1 MSTEPLDGIA
11 IIGMSGRFPGSRDI
25 GQFWRSLLEGKE
37 SITHFTDQELLDAG
51 VPAAVL
57 RQPNYVKSG
66 SYLDEIDLFDAA
78 FFGISPREAELMDPQ
93 QRLFLEHAWLALE
106 DAGIVPE
113 RFGGEIAVFG
123 GASFSTY
130 GLLHLRAEIGH
141 VGSLETVLGNDKD
154 YLATRVSYK
163 LGLRGPSVS
172 VQTACSTS
180 LTAVAMACDS
190 LLNLQADVALA
201 GGVTVKLP
209 LKSGYVF
216 EEGSILSPDGRCR
229 AFDAKAR
236 GTIFGSGVGVVAL
249 KRLEDAVAD
258 GDPIHAVIRGWGVNN
273 DGDHKVGFSAPS
285 VDGQARVIATA
296 LAQAGVSPDTIGY
309 VEAHGTGTPLGDPIE
324 VRALTRAY
332 GSGAKRT
339 AKCGIGS
346 VKTNVGHLESA
357 AGITG
362 LIKAALA
369 VKHGRIPPSLNFE
382 TPNPEIDF
390 PATPFQVVDR
400 LTDWDGQGRPRRAGV
415 NSFGMGGTNVH
426 LVLEQAPAVAVAVP
440 EMERPQ
446 HLLALSARS
455 EAALRDL
462 AGAYADHVALAGA
475 EAALGDMAFTAATAR
490 RHFSHRLAAQ
500 ARTAEDLA
508 SQLKAFAD
516 GSATEG
522 VGEVGAGPAP
532 EIAFLFS
539 GQGAQYAG
547 MGRELYET
555 SPRFRRTLDRCAAI
569 LAPLLER
576 PLLEVMFPPAGQ
588 EGLIDDTAYT
598 QPALFSLAYALGDLW
613 GSWGVK
619 PAVML
624 GHSVG
629 EYAAAT
635 LAGVFTLEDGLK
647 LIAARGR
654 LMQALPRDGAMMTV
668 FAGEA
673 AVAEAIAPYA
683 ARVAIAAVN
692 APRSTVISGPRAA
705 VVAIAS
711 SFEAKGVKARPLATS
726 HAFHSPLMQPMMADF
741 RALAE
746 AITYRSPQTPI
757 LSNLTGRLE
766 TTALASADYWCRH
779 VLAPVRFLDGIS
791 AAAARGIGVFLEIG
805 PRPVLCTLG
814 RETLDEAPDADTR
827 QWLPSLRRAGMD
839 WRTML
844 DSLGR
849 LYAAG
854 VEIDWTGFDADYPR
868 RRVALP
874 GYAFQRR
881 SFWAAPRAGG
891 DPSGQKVRG
900 VATGTD
906 HPLLGQR
913 LRQAGTKEVR
923 FEAALNA
930 TDPAF
935 LTDHRVFDAVVLPAT
950 GYLEMALAGGAH
962 LLDTDH
968 LSLEGI
974 QFKQVMTLPDTGE
987 RIVQVV
993 FAPAGPK
1000 AYAFQIFSGDAAGED
1015 WTLHCSGQVKP
1026 ADAMHTADHLG
1037 DAEGLEAARL
1047 RCDASVPIA
1056 SLYENYLKRGLD
1068 YGPAFRG
1075 ITTLATGAGETLAHI
1090 VLPEAARA
1098 DGAVYRQH
1106 PALMDAC
1113 FQALGAAF
1121 GALDDRDTYLPVS
1134 LDRLTVRGI
1143 VPGDIFSHSRLHR
1156 APNASEGEGDA
1167 GETVASH
1174 LSTIRLFDA
1183 VGDLVAEAEG
1193 LQSRRVTRD
1202 VVLPQDAQAIESWL
1216 YDLVWQPADAPQG
1229 VSSPGVGAWVLVGAG
1244 DGLAALLAARLEAS
1258 GWAVVVLAGRDPDG
1272 LGDLLATTTALAG
1285 IVDLRAL
1292 EAGDIAVAEAAE
1304 HATGD
1309 LLRLVQALIAAGRVN
1324 DVPLVV
1330 LTRGAQGGVGTETTA
1345 GWQGLATAPLW
1356 GLVRTIWHEYPD
1368 LPCVALDLDPVPSG
1382 DEAEQVATELTAP
1395 DGEQQVAYRAGQR
1408 HVARLKHHQS
1418 DVKQTRLELP
1428 DGPYRIDKMPE
1439 GGLDRLLV
1447 VPHAR
1452 RRPEAGE
1459 VEMEVLGMGLN
1470 FRDVLNAMGLY
1481 PGDAGPFGGECS
1493 GRVLRVGPGVI
1504 AVAPGDEVVALHFG
1518 TFASHITLPAA
1529 VVFKVPKGMPVV
1541 EAAGLPI
1548 VYLTTWYGLHHLARI
1563 KAGDRVLIHSGS
1575 GGVGIAAIRIAQ
1587 MKGAEIFTTAS
1598 PHKHDFLRAL
1608 GVTHIMNSRDVAFAD
1623 EIRRLTDGRGVDI
1636 VLNSLGGE
1644 AISASLSVVV
1654 PGGHFIE
1661 IGKRDIW
1668 SVEQARALRPDVSYD
1683 IVNFDITAV
1692 EEPELV
1698 RSLLAEALQ
1707 LISGG
1712 DLGQP
1717 ITSVYAVEDALDA
1730 MALMQKARHT
1740 GKLVLAT
1747 PAAGS
1752 GRKDL
1757 QPDATYLI
1765 TGAFGGIGRL
1775 VAGWMVEKGARNLAL
1790 VGRRAPDAEM
1800 RVLIDALRGAGA
1812 QVEVFA
1818 ADVSDRTA
1826 LAGVFTAIDSRM
1838 PTLRGVI
1845 HAAGVLDDCVLTALD
1860 PERLSSAFAAK
1871 VQGAWALHE
1880 ATEQRPLDLFVMF
1893 SSLGSVLGAPGQAN
1907 YAAANAFLDRLA
1919 HWRRAQGLPGLTI
1932 NWGGWQDTGM
1942 TTGDAI
1948 AAHLAQG
1955 GSIPPQKGL
1964 HILGQLLRETSIE
1977 VGVAPFDWRLYFEGL
1992 PRRLSVLADVERE
2005 LAQEAAAAETFA
2017 TLRKALR
2024 GGDAAER
2031 EALLLNYLRGVI
2043 ARLLRIEA
2051 GEELSP
2057 SQSLQDLGLDS
2068 LVSIQ
2073 LRNRIRTEL
2082 EIDLPVAEMIEAA
2095 SLAQLVAVVS
2105 AKVAPASGDE
2115 APPPAGIVPLGRSE
2129 APLSFAQH
2137 RLWFLSRLDPD
2148 SAFYTVTFSL
2158 FLEGPFDPDAFQHAA
2173 AEIVR
2178 RHGSLRTHFPIVDGE
2193 PVQRVV
2199 PELPLPLVWVDLSG
2213 LPEAE
2218 RERAMVRHVDGEARR
2233 TFDLVEGPVFQIT
2246 VLKLGAELH
2255 RAIVAIHH
2263 MVTDGWSAVVL
2274 IQEIGALYRA
2284 YARHQ
2289 PSPLADLPAQYVDF
2303 AVWQR
2308 EWLRGPRLAVELA
2321 YWRQHLAA
2329 PLPVLDLPTDR
2340 PRNGAAMHRG
2350 GALSVMLPMDLADGL
2365 KALGRGAGAG
2375 LFATL
2380 MAGFRILLHRLT
2392 EAPDII
2398 IGSLVA
2404 NRDRAEIEGL
2414 VGFFA
2419 NMVVFRGDLSGDPT
2433 VRAALAR
2440 EAETV
2445 RGGLAHQE
2453 VPFEKLVEDV
2463 QPERQAGRNPICDV
2477 IFVLQRGVP
2486 QPDLEAQDLRIGPVW
2501 DLNNGTVR
2509 FDLEVHVW
2517 DTEQGLSVSF
2527 IYNADLF
2534 EAATVAQLER
2544 QFAEVLAAMVATPD
2558 LPVSRLTLGAA
2569 AVASPSDTLAETLQ
2583 QIEALSDEEVEALLR
2598 EMADDG
2604 VGQTP

>member
-25 GQFWRSLLEGKE
+25 GQFWRSLLDGKE
-37 SITHFTDQELLDAG
+37 SITHFTDQDLLEAG
-51 VPAAVL
+51 VPASVL

-66 SYLDEIDLFDAA
+66 SYLDQIDLFDAA

-113 RFGGEIAVFG
+113 RFAGEIAVFG

-130 GLLHLRAEIGH
+130 GLLHLKAEIGH

-296 LAQAGVSPDTIGY
+296 LAQAGISPDTIGY

-332 GSGAKRT
+332 GSGTKRA

-369 VKHGRIPPSLNFE
+369 VKHGLIPPSLNFE
-382 TPNPEIDF
+382 TPNREIDF
-390 PATPFQVVDR
+390 PATPFKVVDR
-400 LTDWDGQGRPRRAGV
+400 LTEWEGQGHPRRAGV

-426 LVLEQAPAVAVAVP
+426 MVLEQAPVVAATVAGV
-440 EMERPQ
+440 ERPE
-446 HLLALSARS
+446 HLLTLSARS
-455 EAALRDL
+455 TAALREL
-462 AGAYADHVALAGA
+462 AGAYARHAAQPDGAL
-475 EAALGDMAFTAATAR
+475 LGDMAFTAATGR
-490 RHFSHRLAAQ
+490 RHFAHRLAVQ
-500 ARTAEDLA
+500 ARSAEDLA
-508 SQLKAFAD
+508 GQLAAFA
-516 GSATEG
+516 EG
-522 VGEVGAGPAP
+522 TRLEGAGEVGAGPAP

-547 MGRELYET
+547 MGRELYDT

-569 LAPLLER
+569 LAPLLDK
-576 PLLEVMFPPAGQ
+576 PLLEVMFAPPGQ
-588 EGLIDDTAYT
+588 EGLIDETAFT
-598 QPALFSLAYALGDLW
+598 QPGLFCLAYALGDLW
-613 GSWGVK
+613 ASWGVK

-629 EYAAAT
+629 EYAAAA
-635 LAGVFTLEDGLK
+635 LAGVFTLEDALK

-654 LMQALPRDGAMMTV
+654 LMQALPRDGAMMTI
-668 FAGEA
+668 FADEA
-673 AVAEAIAPYA
+673 AVAAAIGPYA
-683 ARVAIAAVN
+683 ARVSIAAVN
-692 APRSTVISGPRAA
+692 APRSTVISGQRSA

-711 SFEAKGVKARPLATS
+711 SFEAKGVKARPLVTS
-726 HAFHSPLMQPMMADF
+726 HAFHSPLMQPMMAEF

-746 AITYRSPQTPI
+746 AVAYRPPQTPI

-779 VLAPVRFLDGIS
+779 VLAPVRFLDGIR
-791 AAAARGIGVFLEIG
+791 AAAARGITLFVEIG

-814 RETLDEAPDADTR
+814 RETLDEAPEAETR
-827 QWLPSLRRAGMD
+827 QWLPSLRRPGMD
-839 WRTML
+839 WRTLL

-849 LYAAG
+849 LYTAG
-854 VEIDWTGFDADYPR
+854 VEIDWKGFDADYHR

-891 DPSGQKVRG
+891 AQGGKVRG

-923 FEAALNA
+923 FEAGLNA
-930 TDPAF
+930 AEPAF

-962 LLDTDH
+962 LLGTDH

-974 QFKQVMTLPDTGE
+974 QFKQVMTLPDAGE
-987 RIVQVV
+987 RIVQAV
-993 FAPAGPK
+993 FAPLGPK
-1000 AYAFQIFSGDAAGED
+1000 AYGFEIFSGDAAGED
-1015 WTLHCSGQVKP
+1015 WTLHCSGAVKP
-1026 ADAMHTADHLG
+1026 ADALHTPDALADG
-1037 DAEGLEAARL
+1037 DRLEAARL
-1047 RCDASVPIA
+1047 RCDAPVPIA
-1056 SLYENYLKRGLD
+1056 SVYENYLKRGLD
-1068 YGPAFRG
+1068 YGLAFRG
-1075 ITTLATGAGETLAHI
+1075 ITDLATGTGETLAHI
-1090 VLPEAARA
+1090 VLPDPAQADAAT
-1098 DGAVYRQH
+1098 YRLH

-1134 LDRLTVRGI
+1134 LERLTVHGF
-1143 VPGDIFSHSRLHR
+1143 VPGDVFSHSRLHA
-1156 APNASEGEGDA
+1156 APEGAESHK
-1167 GETVASH
+1167 VAAH

-1183 VGDLVAEAEG
+1183 AGDLVAEAEG

-1202 VVLPQDAQAIESWL
+1202 VVLAQDAQGIESWL
-1216 YDLVWQPADAPQG
+1216 YDLTWQPTPLPQG
-1229 VSSPGVGAWVLVGAG
+1229 GSGVGAGPWLLVGAG
-1244 DGLAALLAARLEAS
+1244 NGLAAQLAGRLEAIGARVRALS
-1258 GWAVVVLAGRDPDG
+1258 DGQADRLAAVLADTPV
-1272 LGDLLATTTALAG
+1272 LSG

-1292 EAGDIAVAEAAE
+1292 DLGERDVAGAAE
-1304 HATGD
+1304 RAAAD
-1309 LLRLVQALIAAGRVN
+1309 LLRLVQTLITAGRISG
-1324 DVPLVV
+1324 VPLLVV
-1330 LTRGAQGGVGTETTA
+1330 TRGAQGGVDA
-1345 GWQGLATAPLW
+1345 GQPAMASGQGLAAAPLW
-1356 GLVRTIWHEYPD
+1356 GLVRTVWHEYPD
-1368 LPCVALDLDPVPSG
+1368 LPCVALDLDPAVAP
-1382 DEAEQVATELTAP
+1382 DEAERIAAELTAA
-1395 DGEQQVAYRAGQR
+1395 DGEQQVVYRAGQR
-1408 HVARLKHHQS
+1408 HVARLTHHRS
-1418 DVKQTRLELP
+1418 DVKQSRLDLP

-1459 VEMEVLGMGLN
+1459 VEVEVLGMGLN

-1493 GRVLRVGPGVI
+1493 GRVLRVGPGVT

-1529 VVFKVPKGMPVV
+1529 VVFKVPEGMPVV

-1563 KAGDRVLIHSGS
+1563 KVGDKVLIHSGS

-1587 MKGAEIFTTAS
+1587 MVGAEIFTTAS
-1598 PHKHDFLRAL
+1598 PHKHDFLRSL
-1608 GVTHIMNSRDVAFAD
+1608 GVSHIMNSRDVAFAD

-1636 VLNSLGGE
+1636 VLNSLGGD
-1644 AISASLSVVV
+1644 AIAASLSLVV
-1654 PGGHFIE
+1654 PGGHFVE

-1668 SVEQARALRPDVSYD
+1668 SVEQARALRPDVDYA

-1692 EEPELV
+1692 EEPQLV
-1698 RSLLAEALQ
+1698 RDLLAEAL
-1707 LISGG
+1707 
-1712 DLGQP
+1712 DLMSRGALGRP
-1717 ITSVYAVEDALDA
+1717 ITSVYPVEDALDA

-1747 PAAGS
+1747 PAASG
-1752 GRKDL
+1752 GRKEF
-1757 QPDATYLI
+1757 QADATYLL

-1775 VAGWMVEKGARNLAL
+1775 VAGWMLEKGARHLAL
-1790 VGRRAPDAEM
+1790 IGRRPPAADVQAQIE
-1800 RVLIDALRGAGA
+1800 DLRTAGV

-1818 ADVSDRTA
+1818 ADVADRAA
-1826 LAGVFTAIDSRM
+1826 LAQVFTAIDTQM
-1838 PTLRGVI
+1838 PALRGVI
-1845 HAAGVLDDCVLTALD
+1845 HAAGVLDDGVLAAQN
-1860 PERLSSAFAAK
+1860 PARIASAFAAK
-1871 VQGAWALHE
+1871 VQGALALHE
-1880 ATEQRPLDLFVMF
+1880 ATRQRPLDLFVMF

-1919 HWRRAQGLPGLTI
+1919 HERRAQGLPGLTI

-1942 TTGDAI
+1942 TTGEAI

-1964 HILGQLLRETSIE
+1964 QILGQLLRETSVE
-1977 VGVAPFDWRLYFEGL
+1977 VGVAPFDWRLYFQGL
-1992 PRRLSVLADVERE
+1992 PRRLSVLAEVERE

-2017 TLRKALR
+2017 TLRQALR
-2024 GGDAAER
+2024 SAHAAER
-2031 EALLLNYLRGVI
+2031 GALLLDYLRGVI
-2043 ARLLRIEA
+2043 ARLLRIAADEA
-2051 GEELSP
+2051 LSP
-2057 SQSLQDLGLDS
+2057 DQSLQDLGLDS

-2095 SLAQLVAVVS
+2095 SLAALVAVV
-2105 AKVAPASGDE
+2105 AGKLAPASGGAGAE
-2115 APPPAGIVPLGRSE
+2115 PAGIVPLGLAE

-2158 FLEGPFDPDAFQHAA
+2158 ILEGPLDAEAVRQAA

-2178 RHGSLRTHFPIVDGE
+2178 RHGTLRTHFPLVDGE
-2193 PVQRVV
+2193 PVQRVL
-2199 PELPLPLVWVDLSG
+2199 PDLPLPLAWVDLSG
-2213 LPEAE
+2213 LSDAE
-2218 RERAMVRHVDGEARR
+2218 RAQEATRLVDAEARR
-2233 TFDLVEGPVFQIT
+2233 TFDLAQGPLFQLT

-2255 RAIVAIHH
+2255 RAVVAIHH
-2263 MVTDGWSAVVL
+2263 IVTDGWSAVVL
-2274 IQEIGALYRA
+2274 IQELGALYRA
-2284 YARHQ
+2284 YARRQ
-2289 PSPLADLPAQYVDF
+2289 PSPLPDLTVQYTDF

-2308 EWLRGPRLAVELA
+2308 DWLSGPRLAEDLA
-2321 YWRQHLAA
+2321 YWRAQLAG

-2340 PRNGAAMHRG
+2340 PRTAAAMHRG
-2350 GALSVMLPMDLADGL
+2350 GALSVMLPKELADGL
-2365 KALGRGAGAG
+2365 KTLGQGAGAG

-2392 EAPDII
+2392 EAPDIV

-2404 NRDRAEIEGL
+2404 NRDQPEIEGL
-2414 VGFFA
+2414 IGFFA
-2419 NMVVFRGDLSGDPT
+2419 NMVVFRCDLSGDPS
-2433 VRAALAR
+2433 VRGALAR
-2440 EAETV
+2440 EADSV

-2453 VPFEKLVEDV
+2453 VPFEKLVEDL
-2463 QPERQAGRNPICDV
+2463 QPARHAGRNPICDV

-2486 QPDLEAQDLRIGPVW
+2486 QPDVEAQDLRVAAAW

-2517 DTEQGLSVSF
+2517 DTEEGLSVSF

-2534 EAATVAQLER
+2534 DAATVAQLER
-2544 QFAEVLAAMVATPD
+2544 QFAAVLAAMVATPD
-2558 LPVSRLTLGAA
+2558 LPISRLPLASEPA
-2569 AVASPSDTLAETLQ
+2569 AVVDPLAETLHL
-2583 QIEALSDEEVEALLR
+2583 IEGLSDEEVDALLR
-2598 EMADDG
+2598 EMADDAMPE
-2604 VGQTP
+2604 TP

>member
-25 GQFWRSLLEGKE
+25 AAFWRSLLDGRE
-37 SITHFTDQELLDAG
+37 SITHFTDAELLEAG

-57 RQPNYVKSG
+57 RAPNYVKVG
-66 SYLDEIDLFDAA
+66 SYLDDVDLFDAA

-106 DAGIVPE
+106 DAGIVAE
-113 RFGGEIAVFG
+113 RFAGEIAVFG

-130 GLLHLRAEIGH
+130 GLLHLNAESGQ

-201 GGVTVKLP
+201 GGVTVKVP
-209 LKSGYVF
+209 LKSGYMF

-249 KRLEDAVAD
+249 KRLEDAIAD

-273 DGDHKVGFSAPS
+273 DGDHKVGFTAPS
-285 VDGQARVIATA
+285 VEGQARVIATA
-296 LAQAGVSPDTIGY
+296 LAQAGIAPDTIGY

-332 GSGAKRT
+332 GAGTKRA

-362 LIKAALA
+362 LIKAAMA
-369 VKHGRIPPSLNFE
+369 VKHGQIPPSLNFD

-400 LTDWDGQGRPRRAGV
+400 LTAWEGQGHPRRAGV

-426 LVLEQAPAVAVAVP
+426 LVLEQAPVVTAPAP
-440 EMERPQ
+440 GIERPE
-446 HLLALSARS
+446 HLLTLSARS
-455 EAALRDL
+455 ATALRAL
-462 AGAYADHVALAGA
+462 AGAYAAHVAQPEAGA
-475 EAALGDMAFTAATAR
+475 LADMAFTAATGR
-490 RHFSHRLAAQ
+490 RHFAHRLAVQ
-500 ARTAEDLA
+500 ARSAEDLA
-508 SQLKAFAD
+508 GQLAAFAEGTGTERAGE
-516 GSATEG
+516 GS
-522 VGEVGAGPAP
+522 VGPAP
-532 EIAFLFS
+532 ELAFLFS

-555 SPRFRRTLDRCAAI
+555 APRFRRTLDRCAAI
-569 LAPLLER
+569 LAPLLDK
-576 PLLEVMFPPAGQ
+576 PLLEVMFAVPGQ
-588 EGLIDDTAYT
+588 EGLIDETAYT

-613 GSWGVK
+613 ASWAVK

-629 EYAAAT
+629 EYAAAA
-635 LAGVFTLEDGLK
+635 LAGVFTLEDALK

-654 LMQALPRDGAMMTV
+654 LMQALPRDGAMMTI

-673 AVAEAIAPYA
+673 AVAEAIGPYA
-683 ARVAIAAVN
+683 ARVSIAAVN
-692 APRSTVISGPRAA
+692 APRSTVISGQRSA
-705 VVAIAS
+705 VVAIAA

-726 HAFHSPLMQPMMADF
+726 HAFHSPLMQPMMAEF

-746 AITYRSPQTPI
+746 AVAYRVPQTPI

-766 TTALASADYWCRH
+766 TAALASADYWCRH
-779 VLAPVRFLDGIS
+779 VLAPVRFMDGIR
-791 AAAARGIGVFLEIG
+791 AAAARGITLFVEIG

-814 RETLDEAPDADTR
+814 RETLDETPDADTR
-827 QWLPSLRRAGMD
+827 QWLPSLRRPGMD
-839 WRTML
+839 WRTLL

-849 LYAAG
+849 LYTAG
-854 VEIDWTGFDADYPR
+854 LEIDWAGFDADYPR

-874 GYAFQRR
+874 GYQFQRR
-881 SFWAAPRAGG
+881 SFWAATRPGGGAGG
-891 DPSGQKVRG
+891 KVRG
-900 VATGTD
+900 VATGAD

-930 TDPAF
+930 GEPAF

-962 LLDTDH
+962 LLGTDD

-974 QFKQVMTLPDTGE
+974 AFKQVMTLPDAGE
-987 RIVQVV
+987 RIVQAV
-993 FAPAGPK
+993 FAPTGPK
-1000 AYAFQIFSGDAAGED
+1000 TYGFEIFSGDAAGEE
-1015 WTLHCSGQVKP
+1015 WTLHCSGAVKP
-1026 ADAMHTADHLG
+1026 ADALLTADAL
-1037 DAEGLEAARL
+1037 AEGDRLAAARQ
-1047 RCDASVPIA
+1047 RCDAPVPIA
-1056 SLYENYLKRGLD
+1056 SVYENYRKRGLD

-1075 ITTLATGAGETLAHI
+1075 ISDLATAEGETLAHI
-1090 VLPEAARA
+1090 VLPE
-1098 DGAVYRQH
+1098 GAQMDAGVYRLH

-1134 LDRLTVRGI
+1134 LERLTVHGF
-1143 VPGDIFSHSRLHR
+1143 VPGDVFSHSRLHT
-1156 APNASEGEGDA
+1156 APEAEGSQK
-1167 GETVASH
+1167 VAAH

-1183 VGDLVAEAEG
+1183 AGELAAEAEG

-1202 VVLPQDAQAIESWL
+1202 VVLPQDAQGIESWL
-1216 YDLVWQPADAPQG
+1216 YDLAWEPLPLPQG
-1229 VSSPGVGAWVLVGAG
+1229 SGRAGAGPWVLLGG
-1244 DGLAALLAARLEAS
+1244 DGLAAPLAARLEATGQATMRLTGAQAGEVS
-1258 GWAVVVLAGRDPDG
+1258 RVLAETPE
-1272 LGDLLATTTALAG
+1272 LSG

-1292 EAGDIAVAEAAE
+1292 DADDADVGGAAE
-1304 HATGD
+1304 HGAAD
-1309 LLRLVQALIAAGRVN
+1309 LLHLVQALIVAGRVS

-1330 LTRGAQGGVGTETTA
+1330 VTRGAQGGVGEGA
-1345 GWQGLATAPLW
+1345 ASGQGLAAAPLW
-1356 GLVRTIWHEYPD
+1356 GLVRTVWHEYPD
-1368 LPCVALDLDPVPSG
+1368 LPCVALDLDVAAAP
-1382 DEAEQVATELTAP
+1382 DEAERIAAELTAA
-1395 DGEQQVAYRAGQR
+1395 DGEQQVAYRGGQR
-1408 HVARLKHHQS
+1408 HVARLVHHRS
-1418 DVKQTRLELP
+1418 DVKATRLALP

-1447 VPHAR
+1447 IPHAR

-1459 VEMEVLGMGLN
+1459 VEIEVLGMGLN

-1493 GRVLRVGPGVI
+1493 GRVLRVGPGVTDL
-1504 AVAPGDEVVALHFG
+1504 APGDAVVALHFG

-1529 VVFKVPKGMPVV
+1529 VVFKVPNGMPVV

-1563 KAGDRVLIHSGS
+1563 KAGDTVLIHSGS

-1587 MKGAEIFTTAS
+1587 MVGAKIFTTAS
-1598 PHKHDFLRAL
+1598 PHKHDFLRSL
-1608 GVTHIMNSRDVAFAD
+1608 GVTHIMNSRDTGFAD
-1623 EIRRLTDGRGVDI
+1623 EIRHLTDGRGVDI
-1636 VLNSLGGE
+1636 VLNSLGGD
-1644 AISASLSVVV
+1644 AIPASLSLVV
-1654 PGGHFIE
+1654 PGGHFVE

-1668 SVEQARALRPDVSYD
+1668 SVEQAHALRPDVHYA

-1692 EEPELV
+1692 EEPQLV
-1698 RSLLAEALQ
+1698 RDLLAEALD
-1707 LISGG
+1707 LMASGA
-1712 DLGQP
+1712 LGRP
-1717 ITSVYAVEDALDA
+1717 ITSVYPVEDALDA
-1730 MALMQKARHT
+1730 MSLMQKARHT

-1747 PAAGS
+1747 PAATG
-1752 GRKDL
+1752 GRKDF
-1757 QPDATYLI
+1757 QADATYLL

-1775 VAGWMVEKGARNLAL
+1775 VAGWMVEKGARHLAL
-1790 VGRRAPDAEM
+1790 LGRRAPDAG
-1800 RVLIDALRGAGA
+1800 LQAQIDAWRVAGA

-1818 ADVSDRTA
+1818 ADVADSAA
-1826 LAGVFTAIDSRM
+1826 LAQVLTVIDTHM
-1838 PTLRGVI
+1838 PALRGVI
-1845 HAAGVLDDCVLTALD
+1845 HAAGVLDDGVLTAQS
-1860 PERLSSAFAAK
+1860 PARIARAFAAK
-1871 VQGAWALHE
+1871 VRGALALHE
-1880 ATEQRPLDLFVMF
+1880 ATRERPLDLFVMF
-1893 SSLGSVLGAPGQAN
+1893 SSLGSMLGAPGQAN

-1919 HWRRAQGLPGLTI
+1919 YERRAQGLPGLAI
-1932 NWGGWQDTGM
+1932 NWGGWEDTGM
-1942 TTGDAI
+1942 TI
-1948 AAHLAQG
+1948 AQAVAATLAEG
-1955 GSIPPQKGL
+1955 GGIPPHKGL
-1964 HILGQLLRETSIE
+1964 QILGQLLRETSVE
-1977 VGVAPFDWRLYFEGL
+1977 VGVASFDWRLYFEGL
-1992 PRRLSVLADVERE
+1992 PRRLSVLVEVERE

-2017 TLRKALR
+2017 TLRQTLR
-2024 GGDAAER
+2024 TADTGKRAAV
-2031 EALLLNYLRGVI
+2031 LLDYLRGVI
-2043 ARLLRIEA
+2043 ARLLRIAA
-2051 GEELSP
+2051 GETLSP
-2057 SQSLQDLGLDS
+2057 EQSLQDLGLDS

-2082 EIDLPVAEMIEAA
+2082 DIDLPVAEMIEAA
-2095 SLAQLVAVVS
+2095 NLAALVAVVA
-2105 AKVAPASGDE
+2105 AKFAPASDAAE
-2115 APPPAGIVPLGRSE
+2115 ALPAGIVPLGLTE

-2158 FLEGPFDPDAFQHAA
+2158 VLDGPLDADAFRQAA
-2173 AEIVR
+2173 AESVR
-2178 RHGSLRTHFPIVDGE
+2178 RHGALRTHFAVVDGE
-2193 PVQRVV
+2193 PVQRVA
-2199 PELPLPLVWVDLSG
+2199 PDLPLPLVWVDLSG

-2218 RERAMVRHVDGEARR
+2218 REAEAARVVDGEARR
-2233 TFDLVEGPVFQIT
+2233 TFDLERGPLFQLT
-2246 VLKLGAELH
+2246 MLKLGAERH

-2263 MVTDGWSAVVL
+2263 IVTDGWSTVVL
-2274 IQEIGALYRA
+2274 IQELGALYQA

-2289 PSPLADLPAQYVDF
+2289 PTPLPDLPVQYTDF

-2308 EWLRGPRLAVELA
+2308 DWLSGPRLAEDLA
-2321 YWRQHLAA
+2321 YWRAQLAA

-2340 PRNGAAMHRG
+2340 PRTAAAMHRG
-2350 GALSVMLPMDLADGL
+2350 GALSVMLPKDLADGL
-2365 KALGRGAGAG
+2365 KTLGRRAGAG

-2392 EAPDII
+2392 EAPDIV

-2404 NRDRAEIEGL
+2404 NRDRPEIEGL
-2414 VGFFA
+2414 IGFFA
-2419 NMVVFRGDLSGDPT
+2419 NMVVFRGDLAGDPT
-2433 VRAALAR
+2433 VVAALAR
-2440 EAETV
+2440 EGETV

-2453 VPFEKLVEDV
+2453 MPFEKLVEEL
-2463 QPERQAGRNPICDV
+2463 QPARQAGRNPICDV
-2477 IFVLQRGVP
+2477 IFVLQRSVP
-2486 QPDLEAQDLRIGPVW
+2486 QTDAQARDLRVEAIW

-2534 EAATVAQLER
+2534 DAATVAQLER
-2544 QFAEVLAAMVATPD
+2544 QFAAVLAAMVAAPD
-2558 LPVSRLTLGAA
+2558 LPISRLPLATEPAGDAA
-2569 AVASPSDTLAETLQ
+2569 DGLAETLQ
-2583 QIEALSDEEVEALLR
+2583 LIEGLSDEEVDALLR
-2598 EMADDG
+2598 EMTADALPE
-2604 VGQTP
+2604 TP